1 MYTVNENPPAV
12 KAVFYGLQHLL
23 ACFGATVLV
32 PLLIGLDPARAIFS
46 AGIGTLAYRVVTQF
60 KVPNFFGSSFAI
72 IAVGAI
78 ALKQGE
84 HYLAVGA
91 LSSALTYGVVSLA
104 VRKLGQGWIKKVLPP
119 VVIGPVV
126 AIIGLSLA
134 AVAVTQAF
142 KGSGGAFS
150 VEALVIAA
158 VTLAIIVVAMYS
170 KNRFISSISVLLGLV
185 GGYLITVALGAWVHT
200 GGLDFR
206 QFVSFQGVVDSL
218 KRPLAPPHFV
228 VFWHNLNAHTAI
240 VVAASFV
247 ITSFATICEHIGHT
261 IVTGEIVEKD
271 LVADPGLH
279 RTILGDGIATAF
291 AGVFGSVCNTTYGE
305 SLGVM
310 ATTKVYSVS
319 VFVYAAAIA
328 LVLSIVTPFSALIQS
343 FPLPVLGGACILL
356 FGTIASNG
364 LKQLVVNKVDLDS
377 KRNLTIC
384 SVTFIVGI
392 GGAAIPL
399 IYNGETLDLLSSIA
413 LAAIVGIVLNL
424 ALPQEKG
431 APAR

>member
-1 MYTVNENPPAV
+1 MYGVNDKPPAA
-12 KAVFYGLQHLL
+12 KSVFYGLQHLL

-46 AGIGTLAYRVVTQF
+46 AGIGTLAYLVITRF
-60 KVPNFFGSSFAI
+60 KVPNFVGSSFAF

-84 HYLAVGA
+84 QYLAIGA
-91 LSSALTYGVVSLA
+91 LASAFTYCVISFVIY
-104 VRKLGQGWIKKVLPP
+104 KLGREWIKDILPP

-134 AVAVTQAF
+134 GVAVNQAF
-142 KGSGGAFS
+142 KSANGSFS
-150 VEALVIAA
+150 PEALIIAGI
-158 VTLAIIVVAMYS
+158 TLAIIIIAMYS

-185 GGYLITVALGAWVHT
+185 AGYLITALLGEIF
-200 GGLDFR
+200 GKNPGINFQ
-206 QFVSFQGVVDSL
+206 QFVNFTPVLESIKNPIS
-218 KRPLAPPHFV
+218 APSFV
-228 VFWHNLNAHTAI
+228 VFWRDLNLNTALVI
-240 VVAASFV
+240 AVSFV

-261 IVTGEIVEKD
+261 IVTGEIIEKD
-271 LVADPGLH
+271 LVTDPGLH
-279 RTILGDGIATAF
+279 RTIMGDGIATAF
-291 AGVFGSVCNTTYGE
+291 AGIFGSVCNTTYGE

-319 VFVYAAAIA
+319 VFIYAAVIA
-328 LVLSIVTPFSALIQS
+328 LVLSIITPFSALIQS

-364 LKQLVVNKVDLDS
+364 LKQLIINKVDLDS

-384 SVTFIVGI
+384 SVTFIIGI
-392 GGAAIPL
+392 GGAVIPVF
-399 IYNGETLDLLSSIA
+399 YNGELLDLLSSIA

-424 ALPQEKG
+424 ALPQG
-431 APAR
+431 A

>member
-1 MYTVNENPPAV
+1 MYNVNENPPPA

-23 ACFGATVLV
+23 SCFGATVLV

-46 AGIGTLAYRVVTQF
+46 AGIGTLAYLVVTRF
-60 KVPNFFGSSFAI
+60 KVPNFVGSSFAF
-72 IAVGAI
+72 IAVGSI

-84 HYLAVGA
+84 NYLAIGA
-91 LSSALTYGVVSLA
+91 LSSALTYAVVSFA
-104 VRKLGQGWIKKVLPP
+104 VRKLGSGWIKKILPP

-134 AVAVTQAF
+134 GSAVGQAF
-142 KGSGGAFS
+142 RDAGGAFS
-150 VEALVIAA
+150 VEALFIAA
-158 VTLAIIVVAMYS
+158 CTLAVIVAAMYS
-170 KNRFISSISVLLGLV
+170 KNRFVSSISVLLGLA
-185 GGYLITVALGAWVHT
+185 GGYLIAVVLGLWGNVDALN
-200 GGLDFR
+200 FR
-206 QFVSFQGVVDSL
+206 QFINFKGVVESFSS
-218 KRPLAPPHFV
+218 PVSAPHFV
-228 VFWHNLNAHTAI
+228 VFWRGLDAHTAV

-261 IVTGEIVEKD
+261 IVTAEIVGKD

-291 AGVFGSVCNTTYGE
+291 AGVLGSVCNTTYGE

-319 VFVYAAAIA
+319 VFVYAAVIA
-328 LVLSIVTPFSALIQS
+328 LVLSIMTPFSALIQS
-343 FPLPVLGGACILL
+343 FPLPVAGGACILL

-364 LKQLVVNKVDLDS
+364 LKQLVVNKVNFDS
-377 KRNLTIC
+377 KRNLVIC

-392 GGAAIPL
+392 GGAAVPVF
-399 IYNGETLDLLSSIA
+399 YNGETLDLLSSIA

-424 ALPQEKG
+424 ALPKEDED
-431 APAR
+431 ASS